1 MPTKSR
7 TNIVF
12 KMFGPS
18 GGMRKVMRAE
28 WRSKIKEGRGKRR
41 MAGDVLGWRF
51 LIWLL
56 VKNRHRNDKGGM
68 SGVEGTML
76 KGNVV
81 SIKVPF

>member
-12 KMFGPS
+12 KIFGPS
-18 GGMRKVMRAE
+18 GGTRKVMRAG

-41 MAGDVLGWRF
+41 MAGDVLGWKV

-56 VKNRHRNDKGGM
+56 VKNRHRNDRGGM
-68 SGVEGTML
+68 SRVEGTIL

-81 SIKVPF
+81 SIKVTF